1 MASWIPSLGVS
12 ALRAQLCAVFV
23 SVDCSGGCMSVSD
36 VFLKGCGVLGLLMS
50 AFSAYEATFPCKV
63 RDVAG
68 ECVQR

>member
-50 AFSAYEATFPCKV
+50 VATILEGLM
-63 RDVAG
+63 R
-68 ECVQR
+68 

>member
-1 MASWIPSLGVS
+1 
-12 ALRAQLCAVFV
+12 
-23 SVDCSGGCMSVSD
+23 MSVSD